1 MIWKTIYLF
10 LALLFTGELFR
21 RRRQSL
27 DLVSRLRN
35 AGM

>member
-1 MIWKTIYLF
+1 MIWKSFYLF
-10 LALLFTGELFR
+10 LVLLFTGELFR
-21 RRRQSL
+21 RRRQHV